1 MCLTEKV
8 YRVLAEL
15 LSNEYYEVKVVKV
28 DDIR

>member
-15 LSNEYYEVKVVKV
+15 LSNEYYEVEVVKV
-28 DDIR
+28 DDR

>member
-28 DDIR
+28 DDR

>member
-15 LSNEYYEVKVVKV
+15 LTNEYYEVKVVKV
-28 DDIR
+28 DDR

>member
-8 YRVLAEL
+8 YTILAEL

-28 DDIR
+28 DDR

>member
-28 DDIR
+28 NDR

>member
-28 DDIR
+28 DGR